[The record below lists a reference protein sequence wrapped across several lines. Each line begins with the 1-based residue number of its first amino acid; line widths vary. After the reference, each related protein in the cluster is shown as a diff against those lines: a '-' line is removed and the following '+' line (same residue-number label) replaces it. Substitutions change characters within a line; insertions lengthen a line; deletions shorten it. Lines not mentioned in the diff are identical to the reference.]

1 MRLALGSLILTSI
14 AEKLQL
20 DNPNL
25 KILGRPEATLDISCF
40 LPELNWVEGDE
51 VTKILLLYLG
61 GNDLLAGK
69 SIRKGGRIHYYHHLT
84 RKLLSIEECVLKYNI
99 LIKELKNR
107 LKKATFK
114 ICVPLARRCFSPQFT
129 KSHYLMCNDCLNLS
143 ALSKV
148 DSLEKRL
155 KGFFMADEKV
165 EILNAKRLH
174 KFVYRRKKPKLSK
187 GWI

>member
-1 MRLALGSLILTSI
+1 M
-14 AEKLQL
+14 
-20 DNPNL
+20 
-25 KILGRPEATLDISCF
+25 
-40 LPELNWVEGDE
+40 
-51 VTKILLLYLG
+51 TKILLLYLG

-99 LIKELKNR
+99 LFEELKNR